1 MTLFYFSV
9 TLCKSEQSL
18 QGMDLLKKKKE
29 KDEKDTGKLLKNSP
43 KKKSSLSSLL
53 EDDLINYWKKFHK
66 IKNKLQDN
74 LKEDTKQGSSSN
86 KTLTPADK
94 TSNMLLIR

>member
-1 MTLFYFSV
+1 
-9 TLCKSEQSL
+9 
-18 QGMDLLKKKKE
+18 MDLLKKKKE

-74 LKEDTKQGSSSN
+74 LKEDTK
-86 KTLTPADK
+86 
-94 TSNMLLIR
+94 